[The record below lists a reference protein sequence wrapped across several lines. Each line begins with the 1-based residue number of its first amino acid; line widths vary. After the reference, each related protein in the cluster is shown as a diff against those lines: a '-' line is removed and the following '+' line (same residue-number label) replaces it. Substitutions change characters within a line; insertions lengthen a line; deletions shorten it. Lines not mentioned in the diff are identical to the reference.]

1 MVETVDVL
9 EETWLLNDTL
19 ALLVADLSDDILGDV
34 KLLETAAAALGLP
47 AVLVATAEDEV
58 VGNGDGVVDVN
69 DEDEVCCAAT
79 FRIDVDES
87 VLSDTYELEGPCDS
101 TVTSL
106 VTVVVLNNTW
116 LLLIDENVSV
126 DPMSWTCPSESCCTA
141 FVGCHGTVPVLV

>member
-1 MVETVDVL
+1 MVGTVDVL

-19 ALLVADLSDDILGDV
+19 ALLVTDVSDDTLGDDRS
-34 KLLETAAAALGLP
+34 LETA
-47 AVLVATAEDEV
+47 AVLVATAEDEI
-58 VGNGDGVVDVN
+58 VGDGDGVVDVN
-69 DEDEVCCAAT
+69 DEEEVCCAAT
-79 FRIDVDES
+79 FRVDVDEL
-87 VLSDTYELEGPCDS
+87 VLPDTYELGADCDS

-141 FVGCHGTVPVLV
+141 SVGCHGTVPVLV